1 MAIIGSL
8 ITFPAKGVG
17 VRRSTAIWWHRC
29 FANSPSLF
37 CRRRQRWCFLTL

>member
-17 VRRSTAIWWHRC
+17 VRRSTAIW
-29 FANSPSLF
+29 
-37 CRRRQRWCFLTL
+37 